1 MRGVC
6 LCGGGVYAC
15 VCVCVCV
22 CVSLCLKIRALE
34 QRIKRS
40 ASHNKAE
47 KKERQMDRLRDV

>member
-1 MRGVC
+1 MTGE
-6 LCGGGVYAC
+6 GC
-15 VCVCVCV
+15 VFVWGRSICMCV

-47 KKERQMDRLRDV
+47 KKERQMDRWRDV

>member
-1 MRGVC
+1 MH
-6 LCGGGVYAC
+6 
-15 VCVCVCV
+15 VCV

-47 KKERQMDRLRDV
+47 KKERQMDRWRGV